1 MRVSQPTPVNQKS
14 LNAYLMGILNGLRDG
29 EINPNQGIA
38 IAKVASQ
45 INMTYNLSL
54 KRTMVEAMLKRWVN
68 PLTQRCITSIV
79 RLLSNCTFATSR
91 VLVLT
96 NQCPIFI

>member
-1 MRVSQPTPVNQKS
+1 MENEAVNVRVSQPTPVNQKS

-54 KRTMVEAMLKRWVN
+54 KRTMVEAMLEKMGK
-68 PLTQRCITSIV
+68 SIDAKMYN
-79 RLLSNCTFATSR
+79 LDSKA
-91 VLVLT
+91 
-96 NQCPIFI
+96 IE

>member
-54 KRTMVEAMLKRWVN
+54 KRTMVEAMLEKMGK
-68 PLTQRCITSIV
+68 SIDAKMHN
-79 RLLSNCTFATSR
+79 LDSKA
-91 VLVLT
+91 
-96 NQCPIFI
+96 IE